1 MSALQD
7 SVLTSIN
14 FGALFGS
21 LPHPPKKGLWED
33 EMLLFF
39 RSAGPEVGCF
49 SDQLGQPSA
58 SPSGGFSSGGC
69 VLTTAQQVSTAG
81 TFAEGHQILSSANG
95 PDSGRKMLPLLQQH
109 DMIQPSITLF
119 K

>member
-33 EMLLFF
+33 EMLLVF

-58 SPSGGFSSGGC
+58 CPSGGFSSGGC
-69 VLTTAQQVSTAG
+69 ALTTAQQVSTAG

-95 PDSGRKMLPLLQQH
+95 PDSGRKMLGCI
-109 DMIQPSITLF
+109 MSCCCSKGSVTLF